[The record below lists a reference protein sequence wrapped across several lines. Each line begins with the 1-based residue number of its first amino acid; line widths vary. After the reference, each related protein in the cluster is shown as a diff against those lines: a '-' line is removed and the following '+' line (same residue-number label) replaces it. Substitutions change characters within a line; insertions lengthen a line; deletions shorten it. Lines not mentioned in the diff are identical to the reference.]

1 MIKRYFIFNF
11 FITWFTDRSAYLRP
25 KLPVC
30 KNSHCAIW
38 QVEAVTSLGW
48 TIEPP
53 SARIS
58 FSVLYIIRLIQSR
71 HVCEIDLVI
80 SLMIV
85 YMMQKI
91 TKSIFFDT
99 AFQACMTDTSNI
111 QTLWDGIGLRYW
123 FWVVLQ
129 WQFLCRAD
137 LYRHSMTAWQGVNT
151 ALIVNRRR
159 NNDVYHCWI

>member
-1 MIKRYFIFNF
+1 MIKYFIFDF
-11 FITWFTDRSAYLRP
+11 YYTAD
-25 KLPVC
+25 LPIDLHTFVQ
-30 KNSHCAIW
+30 NYRYAHCTIR
-38 QVEAVTSLGW
+38 QVEAVTSLGS

-91 TKSIFFDT
+91 TKSI
-99 AFQACMTDTSNI
+99 
-111 QTLWDGIGLRYW
+111 
-123 FWVVLQ
+123 VLIP
-129 WQFLCRAD
+129 
-137 LYRHSMTAWQGVNT
+137 HSRPV
-151 ALIVNRRR
+151 
-159 NNDVYHCWI
+159 